1 MFEKYSLDNPVNK
14 VKVTAGFAFS
24 HPAHM
29 IATFFGAGLIH
40 PGLGTWGTLA
50 GWLVFVLW
58 GGFLSY
64 EVWFATV
71 VITFFIGAWASA
83 VTSDHLG
90 VQDHGSIVID
100 EVFAIWLVLLMVPPT
115 LVWQIAAFV
124 AFRVFDI
131 VKCPPADY
139 FDKKMKNGFGIMF
152 DDAIAAFYAWLLL
165 LAVMTL
171 INWF

>member
-1 MFEKYSLDNPVNK
+1 MFEKYSPDNPVNK

-24 HPAHM
+24 HPAHI

-40 PGLGTWGTLA
+40 PGPGTWGTLA
-50 GWLVFVLW
+50 GWLVFVLF
-58 GGFLSY
+58 GRFLTY
-64 EVWFATV
+64 EIWFGI
-71 VITFFIGAWASA
+71 VIATFFLGAWASR

-100 EVFAIWLVLLMVPPT
+100 EVFAIWLVLLLVPPM
-115 LVWQIAAFV
+115 LPWQIAVFV
-124 AFRVFDI
+124 AFRIFDI

-152 DDAIAAFYAWLLL
+152 DDAIAAFYAWLVLF
-165 LAVMTL
+165 AL
-171 INWF
+171 ISLKDFF